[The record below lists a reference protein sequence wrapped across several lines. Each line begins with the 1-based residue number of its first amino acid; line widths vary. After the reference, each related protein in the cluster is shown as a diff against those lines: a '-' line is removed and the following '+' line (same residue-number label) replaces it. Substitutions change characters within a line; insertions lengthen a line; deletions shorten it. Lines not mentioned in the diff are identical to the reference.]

1 MKIILGVFFR
11 ESFEDLKN
19 KFGAQSFSLTWDYE
33 RHLEYVTLDS
43 NTDYILSRVLYALD
57 ECDECVFDLTH
68 VLFDLNENVFKD
80 VVSLRELHEIII
92 HPEYLQK
99 TTFYR
104 NGEIVDKQI
113 VIDHYLFND
122 YWQ

>member
-1 MKIILGVFFR
+1 MKIILGVFSH
-11 ESFEDLKN
+11 ESFENLKN
-19 KFGAQSFSLTWDYE
+19 KFGAQSFSVTWCWE
-33 RHLEYVTLDS
+33 RHLEYVTSGS
-43 NTDYILSRVLYALD
+43 NVDYILAQVLYALD

-68 VLFDLNENVFKD
+68 VLFNFNENIFKD

-104 NGEIVDKQI
+104 NGEIVDKQT
-113 VIDHYLFND
+113 VVDHYLFND